1 MMLLTYDQ
9 QMNLVNRGL
18 ATMKNDGKYTTFKYH
33 RRAMYDYLWYDVP
46 ELLES
51 RGHVYYNST
60 KELVQAAPRKS
71 FNYLER
77 GYWSEMPLDT
87 PVAMYKKINGFMACA
102 TIHNDEL
109 VVSTTGTT
117 TSEYAQWA
125 KELLSSDYNLH
136 LYDLVLE
143 SEVTTLFEVVVPQ
156 DPHIVKEREGLH
168 LLGVR
173 EKANGNFHPMGER
186 PITCSLEQ
194 ALEIA
199 KHDRGEGFMLYPL
212 IADAGNPFG
221 YHNYNHCCKLKTPY
235 YVGKKKL
242 MRMTAKNVEIMYK
255 NGFEIANS
263 LPDMWYDVPR
273 MIVSNVHKDTWL
285 AMNDQQR
292 RVVIEDFMGV

>member
-1 MMLLTYDQ
+1 MLLTYDQ

-33 RRAMYDYLWYDVP
+33 RRAMYDYLWYEVP

-51 RGHVYYNST
+51 RGHVYHNST

-77 GYWSEMPLDT
+77 GYWSEVPLDT
-87 PVAMYKKINGFMACA
+87 PVEMYKKINGFMACA
-102 TIHNDEL
+102 TLHNGEL
-109 VVSTTGTT
+109 IVSTTGTT

-125 KELLSSDYNLH
+125 K
-136 LYDLVLE
+136 DLIVRDMKLWDIMLDDK
-143 SEVTTLFEVVVPQ
+143 TTVLFEVVVPQ
-156 DPHIVKEREGLH
+156 DPHIVQERQGLH

-173 EKANGNFHPMGER
+173 EKDTGDFYPLGFNTR
-186 PITCSLEQ
+186 CSLEQ

-199 KHDRGEGFMLYPL
+199 KCARGEGFMVYPL

-242 MRMTAKNVEIMYK
+242 MRMTAKNVELMY
-255 NGFEIANS
+255 NN
-263 LPDMWYDVPR
+263 LPHTISTLPEMWHEVPEQ
-273 MIVSNVHKDTWL
+273 IVQSVHKDTWL

-292 RVVIEDFMGV
+292 RVILEDFKG

>member
-1 MMLLTYDQ
+1 MLLTYDQ

-87 PVAMYKKINGFMACA
+87 PVEMYKKINGFMACA
-102 TIHNDEL
+102 TLHKDVLI
-109 VVSTTGTT
+109 VSTTGTT

-125 KELLSSDYNLH
+125 KELLFRDYK
-136 LYDLVLE
+136 LYDMVIE
-143 SEVTTLFEVVVPQ
+143 PEVTTLFEVVVPQ
-156 DPHIVKEREGLH
+156 DPHIVQEREGLH

-173 EKANGNFHPMGER
+173 EKTNGKFHPMGGSIR
-186 PITCSLEQ
+186 CSLEQ

-199 KHDRGEGFMLYPL
+199 KHDRGEGFMVYPMNEN
-212 IADAGNPFG
+212 DDYCYDN
-221 YHNYNHCCKLKTPY
+221 CCKLKTPY

-242 MRMTAKNVEIMYK
+242 MRMTAKNVELMYK
-255 NGFEIANS
+255 NDTEIAKT
-263 LPDMWYDVPR
+263 LPELWYNIPR
-273 MIVSNVHKDTWL
+273 MIVYNVHRDTWL

-292 RVVIEDFMGV
+292 RVILEDFKGY

>member
-1 MMLLTYDQ
+1 MLLTYDQ

-77 GYWSEMPLDT
+77 GYWSQMPLDT
-87 PVAMYKKINGFMACA
+87 PVEMYKKVNGYLACA
-102 TIHNDEL
+102 TLHKDALI
-109 VVSTTGTT
+109 VSTTGTT

-156 DPHIVKEREGLH
+156 DPHIVQEREGLH

-173 EKANGNFHPMGER
+173 EKVNGKFHPMGESIR
-186 PITCSLEQ
+186 CSLEQ

-199 KHDRGEGFMLYPL
+199 KHDRGEGFMIY
-212 IADAGNPFG
+212 AMNDNDD
-221 YHNYNHCCKLKTPY
+221 YDYNNCCKLKTPY

-255 NGFEIANS
+255 NGFETANS

-273 MIVSNVHKDTWL
+273 LIVSNVHKDTWL

-292 RVVIEDFMGV
+292 RVILEDFKGV